1 MSGEVTALSA
11 KAQKEPHP
19 SPAQPTTSTE
29 AINLMVHYYRG
40 EMGRMAGWRD
50 RIDRTTNWAITVVAA
65 LLSVSLSTAN
75 SHHGVLL
82 FAMLLVTLLLLIEAR
97 RYRFFDV
104 YRARVR
110 QVEKKYFAEF
120 LQPRGDLAPDW
131 GAAVAASLRK
141 PEFLISYRD
150 ATCRRLRRNYSWM
163 YLILLLA
170 WALKISSSTMTEN
183 PSSSVDVALSFEQVL
198 KNAAFGPIPGAV
210 VLAIVLSFYAIILA
224 GVFHRDRAEGERVRG
239 EAHV

>member
-1 MSGEVTALSA
+1 MNGEVAALSA
-11 KAQKEPHP
+11 QGQREPHP
-19 SPAQPTTSTE
+19 SPAPPVTSTE

-65 LLSVSLSTAN
+65 LLSVSLSTPN

-150 ATCRRLRRNYSWM
+150 AACRRLRRNYSWM

-170 WALKISSSTMTEN
+170 WALKISSSSMTETESN
-183 PSSSVDVALSFEQVL
+183 VDVALSFAQVL

-210 VLAIVLSFYAIILA
+210 VLALVLAFYAIILA
-224 GVFHRDRAEGERVRG
+224 GVFHRDSGEGERVRG

>member
-1 MSGEVTALSA
+1 MSGEVTALP
-11 KAQKEPHP
+11 AQGQREPHP
-19 SPAQPTTSTE
+19 SPAPPVTSTE

-65 LLSVSLSTAN
+65 LLSVSLSTPN

-82 FAMLLVTLLLLIEAR
+82 FAILLVSLLLVIEAR

-150 ATCRRLRRNYSWM
+150 AACRRLRRNYSWM

-170 WALKISSSTMTEN
+170 WALKISSSSMTGTESN
-183 PSSSVDVALSFEQVL
+183 VDVVLSFDQVL
-198 KNAAFGPIPGAV
+198 KNAALGPIPGAV
-210 VLAIVLSFYAIILA
+210 VLSLVLFFYAVIVA
-224 GVFHRDRAEGERVRG
+224 GVLHRDRAEGERVRG

>member
-1 MSGEVTALSA
+1 MSGDVTALSTQMESERA
-11 KAQKEPHP
+11 R
-19 SPAQPTTSTE
+19 SPAPPSSSME
-29 AINLMVHYYRG
+29 SINLMVHYYRG
-40 EMGRMAGWRD
+40 ELGRMAGWRD

-65 LLSVSLSTAN
+65 LLSVSLSTPN

-82 FAMLLVTLLLLIEAR
+82 FAMLLVSLLLLIEAR
-97 RYRFFDV
+97 RYRFFDL

-110 QVEKKYFAEF
+110 QLEKKYFAEF
-120 LQPRGDLAPDW
+120 LQPRGELAPDW

-150 ATCRRLRRNYSWM
+150 AACRRLKRNYSWM

-170 WALKISSSTMTEN
+170 WALKISSSAMTEGE
-183 PSSSVDVALSFEQVL
+183 SSVDVALSFDQVL

-210 VLAIVLSFYAIILA
+210 VLALVLSFYAIILA
-224 GVFHRDRAEGERVRG
+224 GVLQRDNGDGERVRG